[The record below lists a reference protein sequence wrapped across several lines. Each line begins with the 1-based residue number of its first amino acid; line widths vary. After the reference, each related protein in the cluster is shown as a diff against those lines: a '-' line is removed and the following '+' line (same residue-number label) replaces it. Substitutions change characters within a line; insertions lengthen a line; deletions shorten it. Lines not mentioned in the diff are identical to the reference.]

1 MSKLLHI
8 LSQACSIVL
17 YPMLMPLYGMLL
29 FFTSTQTLL
38 PLLPT
43 AYIVIG
49 IAGTMVLTLVIP
61 IILLLYMW
69 RKGYIDSLHMH
80 DSKQRTTPYI
90 YTLICYCF
98 WAYFLHATL
107 QLPIF
112 MLLVAIGAIVAL
124 LIVTIINH
132 WWKISAHLTGIG
144 GLLGGMQFR
153 SELLHTTYIFDYHSI
168 ATFLITHVCTSI
180 SECAYPSTGCLRLP
194 IGANLYL
201 HSYINLDLCVRFCL
215 SYCCSS
221 PSSQEPSLACLAI
234 VPRSIC

>member
-49 IAGTMVLTLVIP
+49 IVGTMVLTLLIP
-61 IILLLYMW
+61 VILLLYMW

-144 GLLGGMQFR
+144 GLLGGICSFALNYSILPIYLIITALQL
-153 SELLHTTYIFDYHSI
+153 SLLLMYARLYLNAHTPLQVVCG
-168 ATFLITHVCTSI
+168 FLLGLICTSI
-180 SECAYPSTGCLRLP
+180 PTLILTYA
-194 IGANLYL
+194 
-201 HSYINLDLCVRFCL
+201 
-215 SYCCSS
+215 
-221 PSSQEPSLACLAI
+221 
-234 VPRSIC
+234 

>member
-1 MSKLLHI
+1 MSKLLYI

-49 IAGTMVLTLVIP
+49 IVGTMVLTLLIP
-61 IILLLYMW
+61 VILLLYMW

-144 GLLGGMQFR
+144 GLLGGICSFALNY
-153 SELLHTTYIFDYHSI
+153 SILPIYLIIIALLLSLLLMYARLYLNAHTPLQVVCG
-168 ATFLITHVCTSI
+168 FLLGLICTSI
-180 SECAYPSTGCLRLP
+180 PTLILTYA
-194 IGANLYL
+194 
-201 HSYINLDLCVRFCL
+201 
-215 SYCCSS
+215 
-221 PSSQEPSLACLAI
+221 
-234 VPRSIC
+234 

>member
-49 IAGTMVLTLVIP
+49 IVGTMVLTLLIP

-144 GLLGGMQFR
+144 GLLGGICSFALNY
-153 SELLHTTYIFDYHSI
+153 SILPIYLIIIVLLLSLLLMYARLYLNAHTPLQVVCG
-168 ATFLITHVCTSI
+168 FLLGLISTSI
-180 SECAYPSTGCLRLP
+180 PTLILTYA
-194 IGANLYL
+194 
-201 HSYINLDLCVRFCL
+201 
-215 SYCCSS
+215 
-221 PSSQEPSLACLAI
+221 
-234 VPRSIC
+234 